1 MSNRNITADMLVGD
15 IIANYPES
23 IDALISVGMHCL
35 GCPASQM
42 ESLSDACLV
51 HSLDLDEVLAKV
63 NGKSEPA

>member
-1 MSNRNITADMLVGD
+1 MSNENITADMLVGD

-42 ESLSDACLV
+42 ESLRDACLV
-51 HSLDLDEVLAKV
+51 HSLDLDEVMTDINK
-63 NGKSEPA
+63 K

>member
-1 MSNRNITADMLVGD
+1 MSNENITADMLVGD

-42 ESLSDACLV
+42 ESLRDACLV
-51 HSLDLDEVLAKV
+51 HSLDLDEVLTEINK
-63 NGKSEPA
+63 K